1 MLYRP
6 LYSNF
11 ATAIYSDPRL
21 DSFVTKVNH
30 NDWLQAQNSGILNC
44 HIGMLGQ
51 ESWRQ
56 PVARLYECRNDDCV
70 QPVISIFF
78 KYQNTAIF
86 QVFPADITTHYSS
99 LFRKNSWNISQV

>member
-11 ATAIYSDPRL
+11 GTAIYSDPRL

-51 ESWRQ
+51 ESW
-56 PVARLYECRNDDCV
+56 
-70 QPVISIFF
+70 
-78 KYQNTAIF
+78 
-86 QVFPADITTHYSS
+86 
-99 LFRKNSWNISQV
+99 